1 MSDSKILII
10 DDDQKLVNI
19 IKNYLEKDGH
29 EVLTAFDG
37 VDGIEKIENNKLDLV
52 VLDLMLPKLDG
63 LEVCRMIRRES
74 SIPILMLSAKGE
86 EADIVVGLELGAD
99 DYLSKPFSLRELAAR
114 IKAILRRVSKQKGEE
129 KVKKNI
135 LKFKTFQIDLQKHEV
150 YVKSERVELTATEF
164 ALLTM
169 LANNP
174 GRVFTRDQL
183 LDGVRGRELTPFDR
197 SIDIHISHIRQKIE
211 DDPKE
216 PTYIKT
222 VWGVGYKFEDME

>member
-1 MSDSKILII
+1 MSESKILII
-10 DDDQKLVNI
+10 DDDQKLVSM

-29 EVLTAFDG
+29 EVITAFDG
-37 VDGIEKIENNKLDLV
+37 VEGIEKIERNKLDLV
-52 VLDLMLPKLDG
+52 LLDLMLPKLDG
-63 LEVCRMIRRES
+63 LEVCRIIRKES
-74 SIPILMLSAKGE
+74 SIPILILSAKGE

-99 DYLSKPFSLRELAAR
+99 DYLSKPFSLRELSAR
-114 IKAILRRVSKQKGEE
+114 IKAILRRVSKQNVEE

-150 YVKSERVELTATEF
+150 YVKNDRIELTATEF

-211 DDPKE
+211 EDHKE
-216 PTYIKT
+216 PAYIKT